1 MLALDI
7 LFLVAFCV
15 AMIIAPIA
23 WLRMLK
29 AKNQAAYLKNI
40 AWFVIPVLTVFVLGW
55 LTGAFDQEKHNPPQR
70 VETGATEGLS
80 WVQVALL
87 SLAGVTWIG
96 GGSLL
101 WFRHTKR
108 VGRPWW
114 TVMNP
119 LQPQFRD
126 FTGKEWA
133 VLGGLAFVALSLGA
147 IAINFGPPQ

>member
-1 MLALDI
+1 MLAIDI
-7 LFLVAFCV
+7 LFLVTFCV
-15 AMIIAPIA
+15 AMIITPIA

-29 AKNQAAYLKNI
+29 AKNQSVYLKNI
-40 AWFVIPVLTVFVLGW
+40 AWFVIAILAVFALGA
-55 LTGAFDQEKHNPPQR
+55 LTGALDHQTPSPPQR
-70 VETGATEGLS
+70 VETGVTEGVS
-80 WVQVALL
+80 WLQIFLL
-87 SLAGVTWIG
+87 SLAGLTWIG

-126 FTGKEWA
+126 FTGEEWA
-133 VLGGLAFVALSLGA
+133 VLGGLAVVAFLLAG
-147 IAINFGPPQ
+147 IAINLGPPQ

>member
-7 LFLVAFCV
+7 LFLVTFCL

-23 WLRMLK
+23 WIRMLK
-29 AKNQAAYLKNI
+29 TKNQTSYLKNI
-40 AWFVIPVLTVFVLGW
+40 AWFVIPILAVFALGG
-55 LTGAFDQEKHNPPQR
+55 LTGAFDQQITNPPRR
-70 VETGATEGLS
+70 VEAGAAQELT
-80 WVQVALL
+80 WIQVLLL
-87 SLAGVTWIG
+87 SVAGTTWIG

-126 FTGKEWA
+126 FTGREWA
-133 VLGGLAFVALSLGA
+133 ILGALAVIALSLGA
-147 IAINFGPPQ
+147 IAINLSPQ

>member
-7 LFLVAFCV
+7 LFLVTFCV
-15 AMIIAPIA
+15 AMIITPIA

-29 AKNQAAYLKNI
+29 AKNQTAYLKNI
-40 AWFVIPVLTVFVLGW
+40 AWFVIPILAVFALGGI
-55 LTGAFDQEKHNPPQR
+55 TGAFNDQPPSPQKP
-70 VETGATEGLS
+70 VQTGVTEGLS
-80 WVQVALL
+80 WLQILLL
-87 SLAGVTWIG
+87 SLAGLTWLG
-96 GGSLL
+96 GGSWL

-126 FTGKEWA
+126 FTGEEWA
-133 VLGGLAFVALSLGA
+133 VLFGLAVVALLLAGM
-147 IAINFGPPQ
+147 AINLGPAQ

>member
-7 LFLVAFCV
+7 LFLVTFCV

-29 AKNQAAYLKNI
+29 AKNQSAYLKNI
-40 AWFVIPVLTVFVLGW
+40 AWFVIPILAVFTLGG
-55 LTGAFDQEKHNPPQR
+55 LTGAFDQQNYNPPQR
-70 VETGATEGLS
+70 VETGATEGLT
-80 WVQVALL
+80 WIQVVLL
-87 SLAGVTWIG
+87 SLAGATWIG

-119 LQPQFRD
+119 LQPQFRE
-126 FTGKEWA
+126 FTSKEWA
-133 VLGGLAFVALSLGA
+133 VLSCLAVVALSLGA
-147 IAINFGPPQ
+147 IAINLGPP

>member
-7 LFLVAFCV
+7 LFLVTFCV
-15 AMIIAPIA
+15 AMIVAPIA

-29 AKNQAAYLKNI
+29 AKNQSAYLKNI
-40 AWFVIPVLTVFVLGW
+40 AWFVVSILVVFALGG
-55 LTGAFDQEKHNPPQR
+55 LTGAFDQQTPSPPQR
-70 VETGATEGLS
+70 VQTGATEGLS
-80 WVQVALL
+80 WIQVVLL
-87 SLAGVTWIG
+87 SLAGATWIG

-101 WFRHTKR
+101 WLSHTKR

-126 FTGKEWA
+126 FTSKEWA
-133 VLGGLAFVALSLGA
+133 VLGGLAVVALSLGA
-147 IAINFGPPQ
+147 IAINLGPPQ

>member
-7 LFLVAFCV
+7 LLLVTFCV

-29 AKNQAAYLKNI
+29 AKNQSAYLKNI
-40 AWFVIPVLTVFVLGW
+40 AWFVFPILAVFVLGW
-55 LTGAFDQEKHNPPQR
+55 LSGAFDQQNPSPPQR
-70 VETGATEGLS
+70 VETTATEGLS

-87 SLAGVTWIG
+87 SLAGATWIV

-126 FTGKEWA
+126 FTSKEWA
-133 VLGGLAFVALSLGA
+133 ALGGLAFVALSLGA
-147 IAINFGPPQ
+147 IAINLGPPQ

>member
-7 LFLVAFCV
+7 LFLVTFCV
-15 AMIIAPIA
+15 AMVIAPIA

-29 AKNQAAYLKNI
+29 AENQSAYLKNI
-40 AWFVIPVLTVFVLGW
+40 AWFVIPILAVFAFGG
-55 LTGAFDQEKHNPPQR
+55 LTGAFDQQNPNPPQR
-70 VETGATEGLS
+70 VEAGATEALS

-87 SLAGVTWIG
+87 SLAGGTWIG

-101 WFRHTKR
+101 WFLHTKR
-108 VGRPWW
+108 IGRPWW

-126 FTGKEWA
+126 FTSKEWW

-147 IAINFGPPQ
+147 IAINLSPSQ

>member
-7 LFLVAFCV
+7 LFLVTFCA

-29 AKNQAAYLKNI
+29 AKNQSAYLKNI
-40 AWFVIPVLTVFVLGW
+40 AWFVLPILAVFALGG
-55 LTGAFDQEKHNPPQR
+55 LTGAFDHQPLGPP
-70 VETGATEGLS
+70 EPAAAGATEGLS
-80 WVQVALL
+80 WLQILLL
-87 SLAGVTWIG
+87 SLAGLTWLG
-96 GGSLL
+96 GGSWL

-126 FTGKEWA
+126 FTGEEWA
-133 VLGGLAFVALSLGA
+133 VLGGLAVVSLLLAG
-147 IAINFGPPQ
+147 IAMNLGPAQ

>member
-7 LFLVAFCV
+7 LFLVTFCV
-15 AMIIAPIA
+15 AMIIGPIA

-29 AKNQAAYLKNI
+29 AKNQSAYLKNI
-40 AWFVIPVLTVFVLGW
+40 AWFVLPILTVFALGE
-55 LTGAFDQEKHNPPQR
+55 LTGAFDQQNLSPPPR
-70 VETGATEGLS
+70 VDTGATEGLS
-80 WVQVALL
+80 WVQVVLL
-87 SLAGVTWIG
+87 SLAGATWIG

-119 LQPQFRD
+119 LKPQFRD
-126 FTGKEWA
+126 FTSKEWA
-133 VLGGLAFVALSLGA
+133 VLGGLAVVALSLGA
-147 IAINFGPPQ
+147 VAINLGTPR